1 MKTIKTITLLLLCPF
16 VMSGAILVTSFT
28 EDTTI
33 AGLQADGWEILL
45 GAHAQAPDNMNSLTF
60 SDAGMQ
66 LTNDNGGAAN
76 LRSPVFAPQ
85 SVGSVSFT
93 LGSDF
98 GSTGNQGYFSLFNW
112 ATSAELTRLRLES
125 STQLRVFHGTA
136 WDEFQPINFSALQP
150 GELLDVV
157 IEWDETALYV
167 TVNNDENLSV
177 TTNYWDNNVL
187 PVDRFQFVA
196 GWSSSDGVRD
206 LQSDGITVIPEP
218 SAYAA
223 FMGLIVIGLVYL
235 RRRHKS

>member
-33 AGLQADGWEILL
+33 AGLQAEGWDIILDN
-45 GAHAQAPDNMNSLTF
+45 AAPANTLTF

-66 LTNDNGGAAN
+66 LTNDNGGDAN
-76 LRSPVFAPQ
+76 LRSPVFDPQ

-112 ATSAELTRLRLES
+112 ATSAELIRLRLES
-125 STQLRVFHGTA
+125 STELRVFHGTA
-136 WDEFQPINFSALQP
+136 WNEYQPINFSALQP

-177 TTNYWDNNVL
+177 TTNYWNNNVL